1 VIIPL
6 DLLLFAI
13 LLVTAVLALRAK
25 DLLTAVV
32 LLAAYSLFAALLFT
46 GMSAVDVGLVEGAL
60 GAGLTGVLFIAAV
73 LSTTSSTAARTDDRR
88 RPWIVVPMIA
98 GFVGL
103 MLFASTGLPDR
114 GDPDAPAQLG
124 VSTEYLARSMEQTET
139 PNVVTSLL
147 ADYRSQDTLGETL
160 VILTAALAASLV
172 LARRPDHPDEASD
185 QQEWSEDEPESGAA
199 AQARTARRAEPTAE
213 RPADPTGEDDPL
225 TTERA
230 DER

>member
-1 VIIPL
+1 VIVPL
-6 DLLLFAI
+6 DLLVFAV
-13 LLVTAVLALRAK
+13 LLITAVLALRST

-32 LLAAYSLFAALLFT
+32 LLAAYSLFAALLFS

-73 LSTTSSTAARTDDRR
+73 LSTTASAEARTDRR
-88 RPWIVVPMIA
+88 RNWVVVPLIG
-98 GFVGL
+98 GFVAL

-114 GDPDAPAQLG
+114 GDPDAPAQRG
-124 VSTEYLARSMEQTET
+124 VSTEYVARSLEQTET

-172 LARRPDHPDEASD
+172 LARRPDRPDETSD
-185 QQEWSEDEPESGAA
+185 QQEWTEDVPESDDAAATREDE
-199 AQARTARRAEPTAE
+199 R
-213 RPADPTGEDDPL
+213 
-225 TTERA
+225 
-230 DER
+230 

>member
-1 VIIPL
+1 VIVAL
-6 DLLLFAI
+6 DLLVFAI
-13 LLVTAVLALRAK
+13 LLITAVLALRSR

-32 LLAAYSLFAALLFT
+32 LLAAYSLFAALLFS

-73 LSTTSSTAARTDDRR
+73 LSTTSAAGARADRR
-88 RPWIVVPMIA
+88 RNLVVVPLVA
-98 GFVGL
+98 AFVGL

-114 GDPDAPAQLG
+114 GDPDAPAQRG
-124 VSTEYLARSMEQTET
+124 VSTEYVAGSLEQTET

-172 LARRPDHPDEASD
+172 LARRPDRPDEASE
-185 QQEWSEDEPESGAA
+185 QQEWTEDEPEDGTDR
-199 AQARTARRAEPTAE
+199 ARTRREGE
-213 RPADPTGEDDPL
+213 R
-225 TTERA
+225 
-230 DER
+230 